1 MAEHMDIE
9 SKLHHL
15 TGLAREKSSE
25 RRRALLREVTDL
37 FFADGPD
44 GGTGAHQQ
52 FEAVLSALA
61 AQTAQDARAELA
73 RPVDDI
79 LYFAG
84 EASSSEFFST
94 CHGAYL
100 TGIAQ
105 IEAIA
110 ARLRAAA

>member
-44 GGTGAHQQ
+44 GGTI
-52 FEAVLSALA
+52 LSIKIRLT
-61 AQTAQDARAELA
+61 TAR
-73 RPVDDI
+73 
-79 LYFAG
+79 
-84 EASSSEFFST
+84 
-94 CHGAYL
+94 
-100 TGIAQ
+100 
-105 IEAIA
+105 EAII
-110 ARLRAAA
+110 AAAASAPAHSGPPPDAA